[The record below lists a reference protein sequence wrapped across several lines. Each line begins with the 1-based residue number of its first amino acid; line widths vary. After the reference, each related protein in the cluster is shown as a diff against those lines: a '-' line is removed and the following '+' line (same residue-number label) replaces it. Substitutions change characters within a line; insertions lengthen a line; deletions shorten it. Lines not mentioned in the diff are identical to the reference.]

1 MVDPTVD
8 SRGVVFT
15 GGGPA
20 TPTLDAITQ
29 FIYDILGEGNVTFQ
43 GITTG
48 LDTSLESVKVLVVDR
63 LEEVDCAGA
72 PTTTSLPCLPLPDA
86 EGPPQDSFVME
97 ALEEE
102 SEVPPPKKRQASV
115 WDQPEEE
122 DEVTLQKKKLK
133 LDIECL
139 ERKHKN
145 CYDYVAGFLRIQTYF
160 TMEGVEVTF
169 EKANTPLHQTP
180 SPLIGY
186 VSVAKACKG
195 SLSLLEGDI
204 LLACGSS

>member
-1 MVDPTVD
+1 MKHEAWDEIAYLITASHPMVIRTKAECEKRWYTVQ
-8 SRGVVFT
+8 SKAKESIAKYKKGVVGT

-48 LDTSLESVKVLVVDR
+48 LDTNLESVKVLVVDR

-102 SEVPPPKKRQASV
+102 SEVPPPKKRQNSV
-115 WDQPEEE
+115 WDQPEEG

-139 ERKHKN
+139 ERKHKVEMECLQHKHDIN
-145 CYDYVAGFLRIQTYF
+145 GMF
-160 TMEGVEVTF
+160 TT
-169 EKANTPLHQTP
+169 
-180 SPLIGY
+180 
-186 VSVAKACKG
+186 
-195 SLSLLEGDI
+195 
-204 LLACGSS
+204 